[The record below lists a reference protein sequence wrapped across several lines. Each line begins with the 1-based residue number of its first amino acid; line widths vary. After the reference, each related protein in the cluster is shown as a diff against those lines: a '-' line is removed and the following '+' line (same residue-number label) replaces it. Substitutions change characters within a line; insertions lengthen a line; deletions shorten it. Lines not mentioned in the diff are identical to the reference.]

1 LSVAE
6 IAAPN
11 EVILMSA
18 QLVVF
23 GLLGPVGWQ
32 ELLIVGLVGLL
43 IFGRK
48 LPEVGRSLGKS
59 IVEFKRGLADAKH
72 DVQDA
77 AKELP
82 SMDDVQQEPQAKGEP
97 ASPPDRADP
106 TASTS

>member
-1 LSVAE
+1 ME
-6 IAAPN
+6 T
-11 EVILMSA
+11 

-23 GLLGPVGWQ
+23 GLLGPIGWQ

-43 IFGRK
+43 IFGRR

-72 DVQDA
+72 EVQDA
-77 AKELP
+77 TKELP
-82 SMDDVQQEPQAKGEP
+82 SMDDVRQEPPAEGEP